1 MIFFNEAVAGV
12 FLLILTLL
20 LQCAGVAA
28 LIEWLE
34 HGLTRETRFG
44 PLHSAVLVVR
54 VSVAIILLHSLV
66 ILVWASWFRLRCF
79 RSWELA
85 FYFSASSYV
94 TVGYGDVILPSNWRL
109 LGPLEGMTGV
119 LMCGVSVALLFAL
132 INRLI
137 DRDTHRRRESMELKT
152 PDLRSTN
159 YIKSS
164 AAHSREHSHG

>member
-1 MIFFNEAVAGV
+1 MIFLNEAVAGV

-34 HGLTRETRFG
+34 YGLTRETRFG

-137 DRDTHRRRESMELKT
+137 DRDTHRRRESMVLKT

-164 AAHSREHSHG
+164 AAHSRENSHG

>member
-1 MIFFNEAVAGV
+1 MILFNQAAAGV

-20 LQCAGVAA
+20 LQCVGVAA

-54 VSVAIILLHSLV
+54 ASVAIIVLHSLA

-85 FYFSASSYV
+85 FYFSASSYA
-94 TVGYGDVILPSNWRL
+94 TVGYGDAILPSSWRL
-109 LGPLEGMTGV
+109 LGPLESMTGV
-119 LMCGVSVALLFAL
+119 LMCGVSVALLFA
-132 INRLI
+132 IISRLI
-137 DRDTHRRRESMELKT
+137 DRDTHRRRKSMGLKT
-152 PDLRSTN
+152 L
-159 YIKSS
+159 I
-164 AAHSREHSHG
+164 